1 MQTQID
7 NLVRDIH
14 TNLARAAPSDPQVGD
29 VLMFL
34 GCDGQAVAAEL
45 RDVLARWS
53 EDVLLSAEVR
63 AYTCRQ
69 LDALPAF

>member
-7 NLVRDIH
+7 NLVRNIH
-14 TNLARAAPSDPQVGD
+14 TNLARAAPSNLQVDD
-29 VLMFL
+29 VFMFL

-45 RDVLARWS
+45 HDVLARWS
-53 EDVLLSAEVR
+53 EDVLLSAEIR
-63 AYTCRQ
+63 AYACQQ